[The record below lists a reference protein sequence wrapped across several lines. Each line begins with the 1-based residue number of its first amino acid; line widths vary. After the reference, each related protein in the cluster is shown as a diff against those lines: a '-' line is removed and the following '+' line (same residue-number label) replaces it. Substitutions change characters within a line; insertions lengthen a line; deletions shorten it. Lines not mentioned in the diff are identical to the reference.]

1 MRRRITSITAT
12 IAFLLTL
19 GISKAPACSWAV
31 GYFHQVSNLRGTVVG
46 SDFPVLHSFRWFR
59 QSVARPHTKLT
70 LYVYCWPCD
79 VGSLA
84 PIKTVLTSADGRFD
98 FGTLRPSHY
107 YLRIEDEK
115 SSLSDW
121 FEVEVREPPNPEES
135 VMIDISPVHPDCSG
149 GHEFIVRAH

>member
-1 MRRRITSITAT
+1 MSRQMTSTIVT

-19 GISKAPACSWAV
+19 GISKAQACEWAT
-31 GYFHQVSNLRGTVVG
+31 GYFYQVANLRGTVVG
-46 SDFPVLHSFRWFR
+46 SNFPVLHFFRWFR
-59 QSVARPHTKLT
+59 QDVVRPHTKLT
-70 LYVYCWPCD
+70 LYDYCWPCD

-84 PIKTVLTSADGRFD
+84 PVKTALTGADGRFD

-115 SSLSDW
+115 NSLSDW
-121 FEVEVREPPNPEES
+121 FEVELKEPPNPKES

-149 GHEFIVRAH
+149 GHEFIIRVN